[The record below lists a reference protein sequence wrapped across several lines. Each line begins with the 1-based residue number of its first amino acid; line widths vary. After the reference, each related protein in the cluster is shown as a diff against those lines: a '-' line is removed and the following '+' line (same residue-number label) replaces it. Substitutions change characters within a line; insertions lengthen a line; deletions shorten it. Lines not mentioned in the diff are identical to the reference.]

1 MSPPPAIAGRVSF
14 VALCAATI
22 AIAFQKF
29 GTLWY
34 QGMPLQVSDV
44 AVLVAALAWLRHVAG
59 ARDLRWSPFY
69 LPFALYLGA
78 ALLSLIGHPHP
89 LAGTLKTIGIGSL
102 IAIVVIAETA
112 LDRPDRWGR
121 LCDVWTGAAAVAGT
135 CALLGV
141 VAFYAGWRDNPMVG
155 PFGSLPALP
164 IPRIEGP
171 FRNSNMLADYLGVT
185 LCLLWARRRAYGPRK
200 LLLLALPVL
209 GALPFT
215 FSLQLGTIALAA
227 AILVVLQKPAPA
239 WLRPVVVV
247 GGLAAFLAGT
257 MLALVVVVAPGQG
270 DFPLG
275 AVDVK
280 LVESGR
286 IAGWRASLR
295 TYAQHP
301 LFGKGVGEYVAQ
313 FSHEYAA
320 QGQGPGRL
328 TDFDIDAHNA
338 YIGLLAQ
345 MGPLAVLAFAW
356 ILGVLLRRV
365 AAAPPGVRE
374 PLAAGILGIVA
385 FGNLYG
391 GFEDARHAWLFFAVC
406 ATAAVAAPA
415 ARPPRW
421 PAAERAQPAGDPT
434 ASSPGTRRSSS

>member
-1 MSPPPAIAGRVSF
+1 MSSPPAVAGRVSF
-14 VALCAATI
+14 VALCAAVI
-22 AIAFQKF
+22 ATAFQKF
-29 GTLWY
+29 GTVWF

-44 AVLVAALAWLRHVAG
+44 AVLVAALAWLWQVAG
-59 ARDLRWSPFY
+59 ARDLQWSPFY
-69 LPFALYLGA
+69 VPFALYLGA

-89 LAGTLKTIGIGSL
+89 LAGALKTIGIGSL
-102 IAIVVIAETA
+102 IAVVVVAERT
-112 LDRPDRWGR
+112 LDRPERWAR

-135 CALLGV
+135 CAVLGV

-155 PFGSLPALP
+155 HFGSLPILP

-185 LCLLWARRRAYGPRK
+185 LCLLWARRRDHSPRK
-200 LLLLALPVL
+200 LLLLALPVV

-215 FSLQLGTIALAA
+215 FSLQLGAIALAA

-239 WLRPVVVV
+239 WLRPVVVA
-247 GGLAAFLAGT
+247 GGLGAFLAAT
-257 MLALVVVVAPGQG
+257 LLAVVVVVAPGQG

-286 IAGWRASLR
+286 IASWRASLG

-313 FSHEYAA
+313 FHHEYAA
-320 QGQGPGRL
+320 QGLGPDRI

-356 ILGVLLRRV
+356 ILVVLLRRV
-365 AAAPPGVRE
+365 AAAPAGVRE
-374 PLAAGILGIVA
+374 PLAAGLLGIVA

-391 GFEDARHAWLFFAVC
+391 GFEDARHAWLFFGIC
-406 ATAAVAAPA
+406 AAAAAAAPG
-415 ARPPRW
+415 ARPSQSLRK
-421 PAAERAQPAGDPT
+421 
-434 ASSPGTRRSSS
+434 